1 MTSSAQSATLLL
13 TIFNYFPWLRGFRR
27 RGFDHSCGSSNYYRE
42 NLNKPKLNKKS
53 NELLM
58 FYFLEENSANV
69 YAAQLGRVE

>member
-1 MTSSAQSATLLL
+1 MTISAQSATVLL
-13 TIFNYFPWLRGFRR
+13 TIFNNYPKLRGRR
-27 RGFDHSCGSSNYYRE
+27 RGFDNSGRSSNYYRE
-42 NLNKPKLNKKS
+42 NLNKPKLNKES